1 MLKAKA
7 RRNAPQPKPVNFWS
21 PASLIATLFGTGYM
35 PTAPG
40 TWGSALALPLGWALN
55 YYFNPW
61 GVPVAIVVV
70 FFVGWWA
77 SSAYTR
83 AAGVEDPGAV
93 VIDEVVGQW
102 IVMIS
107 APPTIIGYGAAFLL
121 FRLFDVLKPFP
132 INWLDR
138 HVKGGFG
145 IMLDDVLAG
154 IYAFAILY
162 ALVYLHVL
170 KLPHVVL

>member
-1 MLKAKA
+1 MKSELKSQA
-7 RRNAPQPKPVNFWS
+7 RERRTKPNPINFWS
-21 PASLIATLFGTGYM
+21 PASLIATLFGAGKL
-35 PTAPG
+35 PAAPG
-40 TWGSALALPLGWALN
+40 TWASAIALPLGWAIN
-55 YYFNPW
+55 YYF
-61 GVPVAIVVV
+61 GVYGLPIAIVAV

-77 SSAYTR
+77 SYAYVKVT
-83 AAGVEDPGAV
+83 GEQDPGAI

-107 APPTIIGYGAAFLL
+107 APPTIIGYGVCFLL

-145 IMLDDVLAG
+145 VMLDDVFAA
-154 IYAFAILY
+154 IYAFAVLYGLTYFHILEHY
-162 ALVYLHVL
+162 
-170 KLPHVVL
+170 